1 VLKCTS
7 SITDAIEAG
16 DAAAWSCAQQV
27 CEYMRGRVSANVI
40 KTVGKNAG
48 PELGCHVGAHALVL
62 VQEDTKTHII
72 AQDMRYG
79 FLTYL
84 NGTFFI
90 KRVGQDEYAFT
101 DAIQADGEDLTLLEM
116 LLCEQGW
123 NCSCELNEATLGSQP
138 ASANALLLQ
147 L

>member
-1 VLKCTS
+1 MLKSTS

-16 DAAAWSCAQQV
+16 DAAAWGCAQQV
-27 CEYMRGRVSANVI
+27 CAYMRGRVSANVL

-48 PELGCHVGAHALVL
+48 PELGCDVCAHALVL
-62 VQEDTKTHII
+62 VQADTKTHLF

-90 KRVGQDEYAFT
+90 KRVGQDEFAFT
-101 DAIQADGEDLTLLEM
+101 DAIQADGEDPTLLEM
-116 LLCEQGW
+116 LLCE
-123 NCSCELNEATLGSQP
+123 
-138 ASANALLLQ
+138 
-147 L
+147 